1 MLIEIKDTKKLL
13 KYSLAIFLFAVV
25 LDNVTTYIALSSSTD
40 ISETNCYVDRS
51 IKEYGM
57 VKGLIYTEFLMFIGY
72 GLTILASSII
82 FQYMVVLVIDM
93 NKYDSIRLFIAF
105 GTTWLGLFKIGAGIM
120 NIINTLL
127 VFGFR
132 WL

>member
-13 KYSLAIFLFAVV
+13 KYSLTIFLFAVV
-25 LDNVTTYIALSSSTD
+25 FDNATTYIALSSSTD

-51 IKEYGM
+51 IKQYGLI
-57 VKGLIYTEFLMFIGY
+57 KGLIYTEFLMFIGY

-82 FQYMVVLVIDM
+82 FQYMVSLVIDM
-93 NKYDSIRLFIAF
+93 NKWDSIRLFVAF
-105 GTTWLGLFKIGAGIM
+105 GITWLGLFKIGVGIT
-120 NIINTLL
+120 NIINTLIVL
-127 VFGFR
+127 GFR